1 MANTWET
8 QLVTKV
14 LIGSTGR
21 IRLSHSNLLKWNW
34 GRHPRNS
41 TSQLHLSLYN
51 LRKPQS
57 QNIFLKIRNNIS
69 NLKNCCKSQLSHWIH
84 KCMLFEKSENS
95 FKIQES
101 SSSPEK
107 YFGNRK
113 KYILWGVFA
122 PAVSQR
128 QRFYPR
134 LPFQNG
140 GWTREKSLGS
150 FRI

>member
-84 KCMLFEKSENS
+84 KCMLFDKSENS

-113 KYILWGVFA
+113 KIYFVTWYL
-122 PAVSQR
+122 R
-128 QRFYPR
+128 QQSASVRGFTR
-134 LPFQNG
+134 VCHSKMADE
-140 GWTREKSLGS
+140 REK
-150 FRI
+150 RV